1 MNMIQ
6 YSHIF
11 MSLFFI
17 YCGMA
22 LPPAKA
28 TPHQNQQKQQ
38 PRPLP
43 DIKIENVWQFGPGL
57 FSGGQPEG
65 EAGFKLLADLKIK
78 TIISVDGAT
87 PELQLAKKH
96 GMRYVHIPYGYDV
109 IGPDEQ
115 LQLVRCMAELP
126 QPIFIHC
133 HHGKHRGPA
142 GAAIM
147 ARFGLGW
154 SAEDAANFMKIA
166 GTSPDYAGLYQAA
179 RNFSAPT
186 AQKLAEASKKTLP
199 EAVEVADMVEMM
211 VAIDQRFDAI
221 KAWAKSTGEKKG
233 EAAAN
238 PLQESIQLRE
248 LVRES
253 ARLPVCNE
261 KPAEFR
267 RQFSLI
273 ESDIS
278 QLIDLLKS
286 GEATDNSEKASK
298 KAISTVIATITGRCT
313 ACHKAFRDK

>member
-1 MNMIQ
+1 
-6 YSHIF
+6 
-11 MSLFFI
+11 
-17 YCGMA
+17 
-22 LPPAKA
+22 
-28 TPHQNQQKQQ
+28 
-38 PRPLP
+38 
-43 DIKIENVWQFGPGL
+43 
-57 FSGGQPEG
+57 
-65 EAGFKLLADLKIK
+65 
-78 TIISVDGAT
+78 
-87 PELQLAKKH
+87 
-96 GMRYVHIPYGYDV
+96 
-109 IGPDEQ
+109 
-115 LQLVRCMAELP
+115 
-126 QPIFIHC
+126 
-133 HHGKHRGPA
+133 
-142 GAAIM
+142 
-147 ARFGLGW
+147 
-154 SAEDAANFMKIA
+154 MKIA
-166 GTSPDYAGLYQAA
+166 GTSPDYTGLYQAA